1 MMEFDLNRLVPRFIL
16 EDKNGYAMAKAIE
29 AGLKDFLAIAQTGL
43 DTWGN
48 VDEMPVWRLDEL
60 AWEYNIPYDYNAETD
75 VKREWIRNVMQLSR
89 LYGTPEG
96 IVQYMGA
103 YFDSAMLQENWE
115 YGGDPFHFRMIFP
128 DSWTPEKVAWAT
140 KAIQTVKNIR
150 SLLDSYTFQGK
161 WLQNLY
167 AGCALY
173 TYEGGTYHL
182 PAVEITND
190 WYIDEDSNML
200 LDEDGILLIVEGSI
214 T

>member
-29 AGLKDFLAIAQTGL
+29 TGLKDFLAIAKTGL

-96 IVQYMGA
+96 ITQYMGG
-103 YFDSAMLQENWE
+103 YFEDAALEENWE
-115 YGGDPFHFRMIFP
+115 YGGEPFHFRMNFP
-128 DSWTPEKVAWAT
+128 GSWTPEKVAWAT
-140 KAIQTVKNIR
+140 KAINTVKNVR
-150 SLLDSYTFQGK
+150 SVLDSYTFKGR
-161 WLQNLY
+161 WPHNLFV
-167 AGCALY
+167 GCALY
-173 TYEGGTYHL
+173 TYESGTYHL
-182 PAVEITND
+182 PAVTIESD
-190 WYIDEDSNML
+190 WYIDENGNML
-200 LDEDGILLIVEGSI
+200 LDEDGILLIVEGS